1 MVESQVG
8 LMTMQTLPHL
18 LNPTNPTIMVFMIW
32 RVTFS
37 NGVRIGMMKITIV
50 THLPTTHQGQRLA
63 LIECRAG
70 AVGLT
75 IAITC
80 VWLTATTIPMI
91 GTAPTGFDVC
101 QDRSTGRAFFS
112 NIRI

>member
-1 MVESQVG
+1 MVY
-8 LMTMQTLPHL
+8 MTWLVMFG
-18 LNPTNPTIMVFMIW
+18 N
-32 RVTFS
+32 S
-37 NGVRIGMMKITIV
+37 VRIGMMKITIV

-63 LIECRAG
+63 RIECRAG

-101 QDRSTGRAFFS
+101 QDRSTGGAFFS
-112 NIRI
+112 KIRI